1 MSLKAE
7 LETWAAA
14 LKAYDEEDFEQSLE
28 LFLVCPRSPPP
39 SLSVSPSLAG
49 HCRLV
54 KNSHKYGPYLRNSRR
69 A

>member
-28 LFLVCPRSPPP
+28 LFSVRHPHCPYV
-39 SLSVSPSLAG
+39 SVSPSLPG

-54 KNSHKYGPYLRNSRR
+54 KDSHKYGPYLRNSWR